1 MRLGVRLRHARAVDV
16 GGLLD
21 ETVIG
26 LVVVARVPDNA
37 QIAFDDGRLRPLR
50 DKRAADDQ

>member
-1 MRLGVRLRHARAVDV
+1 MDV